1 MNTIQRAQSEPNLAS
16 LTLNNTA
23 SNQTRRHSFS
33 GAIEHMASSLLK
45 AAPDSVSSAKKSVI
59 PATAS
64 KSSLEA
70 TNSQALAQTVSG
82 AFALPTELART
93 HHVARGRHTTTPTQP
108 TPANA
113 PGAYRVPG
121 IASTDDDSVL
131 TVNEPINN
139 DIEASN
145 EHQQLLITNAYLV
158 VDAEPH
164 SSGTGEPATE
174 EQLQQ
179 PLDMP
184 NDQMDK
190 CCTIL

>member
-33 GAIEHMASSLLK
+33 GAIEQLASTLLQ
-45 AAPDSVSSAKKSVI
+45 ATRTSSRLSRHTGI
-59 PATAS
+59 PRATT
-64 KSSLEA
+64 E
-70 TNSQALAQTVSG
+70 TITSQTLARTESG
-82 AFALPTELART
+82 TFALPTELRRNT
-93 HHVARGRHTTTPTQP
+93 NVATARHTRLPNQLV
-108 TPANA
+108 PANT

-145 EHQQLLITNAYLV
+145 EHQPLLITNAYLV

-164 SSGTGEPATE
+164 PSGTGEPATE